1 MDGEAAVRL
10 EAQEEELAGL
20 VGGEGE
26 ADAFLGEPGGE
37 VAGRLD
43 PEGGGLGSRRLGG
56 WLVHGAVIR
65 AGRANRPF
73 GAGAAGFT

>member
-43 PEGGGLGSRRLGG
+43 PEGGV
-56 WLVHGAVIR
+56 WA
-65 AGRANRPF
+65 AGVW
-73 GAGAAGFT
+73 GAGWFMEQ